1 VWAGMNFLP
10 KAGQAF
16 SIGDILAPSAVDIW
30 SGAYWG
36 LITSAFVHVDII
48 HALFNLWW
56 TKDFGRLLEPR
67 FGAGKFILFVICSAI
82 VSSGWQLAFSD
93 TTGIGFSGVVYA
105 FFGYMLAAR
114 RRDPAYGAFLNAKTI
129 RWLIGWFF
137 ACIALTWA
145 KIWNIGNFAHGAGLV
160 FGLLIG
166 VSAGA
171 GRFVIPARLAAMGAI
186 ISGLIPLFYMPWS
199 ASWRIRDQWQH
210 VVQIE
215 KSARR
220 GDPKAQFDHSRI
232 RFGQAEAY
240 RNGTWPAQPGVDVA
254 PLERE
259 GMEFLRK
266 SAEQGYVPAMNN
278 LAWKLSTDDRPN
290 FRNGRESLIWA
301 EKVCEQDQ
309 WSSAAYIDTLAAAYA
324 ELRRWD
330 EA

>member
-1 VWAGMNFLP
+1 MNEMNPSPLEQPQNAAGIQESQSPSPSTGTNRKPAMPPPVTLAILAICAVVWAGMNFLP

-36 LITSAFVHVDII
+36 LITSAFVHVDVI

-93 TTGIGFSGVVYA
+93 TTGIGFSGVLYA

-137 ACIALTWA
+137 AGIALTWA

-210 VVQIE
+210 VV
-215 KSARR
+215 AR
-220 GDPKAQFDHSRI
+220 
-232 RFGQAEAY
+232 
-240 RNGTWPAQPGVDVA
+240 N
-254 PLERE
+254 
-259 GMEFLRK
+259 
-266 SAEQGYVPAMNN
+266 
-278 LAWKLSTDDRPN
+278 
-290 FRNGRESLIWA
+290 
-301 EKVCEQDQ
+301 
-309 WSSAAYIDTLAAAYA
+309 
-324 ELRRWD
+324 
-330 EA
+330 